1 MYGSKKDR
9 NKKNNITKRK
19 YIRSR
24 NSSRLRNYWSRESK
38 ASSKLSKWK
47 SKDKKYANKYT
58 KYIQ

>member
-9 NKKNNITKRK
+9 NKKNNIAKRK

-24 NSSRLRNYWSRESK
+24 NSTRYRGYWSRKSK
-38 ASSKLSKWK
+38 ANSQLSKWK

-58 KYIQ
+58 RYI